1 MTRESAKH
9 QTWRDWYDGLGYVP
23 QINPLYDR
31 AFDAGWDAAIRAVA
45 AALSDGAEFDRLI
58 EGGES

>member
-31 AFDAGWDAAIRAVA
+31 AFDAGWAAREAEHA
-45 AALSDGAEFDRLI
+45 AEDEREIARLI
-58 EGGES
+58 DEELL